1 MIRIYR
7 QGVVVYESDNLYDI
21 ADWLY
26 YEEQG
31 VKDMVVTV
39 NHKEVKKRDVQSR
52 SK

>member
-1 MIRIYR
+1 MIRIFR
-7 QGVVVYESDNLYDI
+7 EGVVVYESDNLYDI

-31 VKDMVVTV
+31 VKDMVVSV
-39 NHKEVKKRDVQSR
+39 NYKEVSKRDVQSR